1 MSEVLT
7 FNTESGIVQEEEVL
21 PLQVLDEN
29 FPGLSAKLPEVDV
42 TTLPNNVVTNLV
54 KRLKMTMKL
63 YNGLGLSAN
72 QCGIMERI
80 FVIGTDQFQIACINP
95 KIVSLS
101 EDRGSDLEGCL
112 SFPDLFMKVKRP
124 TSAVVQYYT
133 VSGELVERE
142 LTGLECRV
150 FLHEYDHLIGVTFN
164 QRVGNLSFK
173 MAKDKRKK
181 ELKKLSRKD

>member
-1 MSEVLT
+1 MNLEL
-7 FNTESGIVQEEEVL
+7 
-21 PLQVLDEN
+21 
-29 FPGLSAKLPEVDV
+29 LPENH
-42 TTLPNNVVTNLV
+42 PQLV
-54 KRLKMTMKL
+54 EVSEEWDFRIDGSPEELFRVMSKFMSD
-63 YNGLGLSAN
+63 NGGVGLAAP
-72 QCGIMERI
+72 QVGIKKRI
-80 FVIGTDQFQIACINP
+80 FIMGNFTKLVACINP

-101 EDRGSDLEGCL
+101 EERDNDLEGCL

-124 TSAVVQYYT
+124 ASAMVQYNT

-142 LTGLECRV
+142 LTGFECRV
-150 FLHEYDHLIGVTFN
+150 FLHEYDHLIGVTFD

>member
-1 MSEVLT
+1 VNLALLEENNPQLLEVSEEWDFRLDGSPEELVRAMSKFMTDNGGVGLAAPQL
-7 FNTESGIVQEEEVL
+7 GI
-21 PLQVLDEN
+21 
-29 FPGLSAKLPEVDV
+29 K
-42 TTLPNNVVTNLV
+42 
-54 KRLKMTMKL
+54 K
-63 YNGLGLSAN
+63 
-72 QCGIMERI
+72 RI
-80 FVIGTDQFQIACINP
+80 FIMGNFTKLVACINP

-124 TSAVVQYYT
+124 TSAVVQYNT

-142 LTGLECRV
+142 LTGLESRV

-164 QRVGNLSFK
+164 QRVGDLSFK

-181 ELKKLSRKD
+181 ELKKLSRKDS

>member
-1 MSEVLT
+1 MNAITLLAM
-7 FNTESGIVQEEEVL
+7 TEL
-21 PLQVLDEN
+21 N
-29 FPGLSAKLPEVDV
+29 LSLLPEGHSDLLEVSEEWDFRIDGS
-42 TTLPNNVVTNLV
+42 PEELV
-54 KRLKMTMKL
+54 RAMSKFMSD
-63 YNGLGLSAN
+63 NGGVGLAAPQLG
-72 QCGIMERI
+72 IKKRI
-80 FVIGTDQFQIACINP
+80 FIMGNFTKLVACINP

-124 TSAVVQYYT
+124 SSAVVQYNT
-133 VSGELVERE
+133 ASGELVERE

-150 FLHEYDHLIGVTFN
+150 FLHEYDHLIGVTFD